1 MAQRIIRQLGVS
13 GGGETLEEESNR
25 MGGIVG
31 RQSRKDVGHV
41 FNRPM
46 KNEHVDNV
54 LHGGLAAF
62 EKRTSRRHDTPRLA
76 AWKISLGSLLM
87 LRNWCRGAFAFAP
100 WLVLMGMLALA
111 GSGIPSG
118 SAFAQEEEEPAAKEK
133 STAKPADAGGD
144 AAEAPAESQSMLM
157 WLIETS
163 GLIGAIILVI
173 SIFFVHRVVTLFLE
187 FRPEIVAPPD
197 LLEQI
202 EGLLTKRDYNGVYQA
217 AKKSESALGQ
227 LLISGMTAMS
237 SGLGEAREA
246 MDRTGEAIT
255 VHMEKR
261 ISLLAVIGSLGPM
274 IGLLGTLKGMIG
286 AFSGI
291 ALSGTQLKASQVA
304 GNISEALVLT
314 FEGVAISI
322 PAIYLFSFFK
332 DRVATLTVDVQ
343 NLSDEL
349 IRKMHAAAHAK
360 TTPPQA

>member
-1 MAQRIIRQLGVS
+1 
-13 GGGETLEEESNR
+13 
-25 MGGIVG
+25 
-31 RQSRKDVGHV
+31 
-41 FNRPM
+41 
-46 KNEHVDNV
+46 
-54 LHGGLAAF
+54 
-62 EKRTSRRHDTPRLA
+62 
-76 AWKISLGSLLM
+76 M
-87 LRNWCRGAFAFAP
+87 LRNSCRGVFAIAP

-111 GSGIPSG
+111 GTGLSPVFG
-118 SAFAQEEEEPAAKEK
+118 QDEEEPAA
-133 STAKPADAGGD
+133 TAKAPAKAADAGDTSD
-144 AAEAPAESQSMLM
+144 APVESQSMLM

-227 LLISGMTAMS
+227 LLIAGMTAMS

-286 AFSGI
+286 AFSAI

-314 FEGVAISI
+314 FEGVAISV
-322 PAIYLFSFFK
+322 PAIYLFAMFK

-343 NLSDEL
+343 NLSDEM

>member
-1 MAQRIIRQLGVS
+1 
-13 GGGETLEEESNR
+13 
-25 MGGIVG
+25 
-31 RQSRKDVGHV
+31 
-41 FNRPM
+41 
-46 KNEHVDNV
+46 
-54 LHGGLAAF
+54 
-62 EKRTSRRHDTPRLA
+62 
-76 AWKISLGSLLM
+76 M
-87 LRNWCRGAFAFAP
+87 LRNSCRGVFAIAP
-100 WLVLMGMLALA
+100 WLFLMGVLALA
-111 GSGIPSG
+111 SASFS
-118 SAFAQEEEEPAAKEK
+118 SAFGQEAKKTAAENPAAKA
-133 STAKPADAGGD
+133 TDAGD
-144 AAEAPAESQSMLM
+144 AADPAAEAESQSMLM

-202 EGLLTKRDYNGVYQA
+202 EGLLAKRDYNGVYQS

-227 LLISGMTAMS
+227 LLIAGMTAMS

-314 FEGVAISI
+314 FEGVAISV
-322 PAIYLFSFFK
+322 PAIYLFALFK
-332 DRVATLTVDVQ
+332 DRVSTLTVDVQ

-360 TTPPQA
+360 TAPPQA

>member
-1 MAQRIIRQLGVS
+1 
-13 GGGETLEEESNR
+13 
-25 MGGIVG
+25 
-31 RQSRKDVGHV
+31 
-41 FNRPM
+41 
-46 KNEHVDNV
+46 
-54 LHGGLAAF
+54 
-62 EKRTSRRHDTPRLA
+62 
-76 AWKISLGSLLM
+76 M
-87 LRNWCRGAFAFAP
+87 LRNSCRGVFAIAP
-100 WLVLMGMLALA
+100 WLVLIGMLALA
-111 GSGIPSG
+111 GSSLS
-118 SAFAQEEEEPAAKEK
+118 SAFAQEEDSPAEKPAAKVTEG
-133 STAKPADAGGD
+133 GGD
-144 AAEAPAESQSMLM
+144 AAEPEAESQSMLM

-202 EGLLTKRDYNGVYQA
+202 DGLLTKRDYNGVYQA

-227 LLISGMTAMS
+227 LLIAGMTAMS

-314 FEGVAISI
+314 FEGVAISV
-322 PAIYLFSFFK
+322 PAIYLFALFK
-332 DRVATLTVDVQ
+332 DRVSTLTVDVQ

-349 IRKMHAAAHAK
+349 IRKMHTAAHAK

>member
-1 MAQRIIRQLGVS
+1 
-13 GGGETLEEESNR
+13 
-25 MGGIVG
+25 
-31 RQSRKDVGHV
+31 
-41 FNRPM
+41 
-46 KNEHVDNV
+46 
-54 LHGGLAAF
+54 
-62 EKRTSRRHDTPRLA
+62 
-76 AWKISLGSLLM
+76 M
-87 LRNWCRGAFAFAP
+87 LRNSCRGVFAFAP
-100 WLVLMGMLALA
+100 WLVLMGVLSFAA
-111 GSGIPSG
+111 SGMS
-118 SAFAQEEEEPAAKEK
+118 SAFGQEEEEPAAEKPAAK
-133 STAKPADAGGD
+133 STDAGGE
-144 AAEAPAESQSMLM
+144 AEAPADSQSMLM

-202 EGLLTKRDYNGVYQA
+202 EGLLAKRDYNGVYQA

-227 LLISGMTAMS
+227 LLIAGMTAMS

-246 MDRTGEAIT
+246 MDRTGEAIM

-291 ALSGTQLKASQVA
+291 ARSGAQLKAGEVA

-314 FEGVAISI
+314 FEGVAISV
-322 PAIYLFSFFK
+322 PAIFLFALFK

-360 TTPPQA
+360 TAPSQA

>member
-1 MAQRIIRQLGVS
+1 MLSNGFGRVAWWAKWLLLIGVLS
-13 GGGETLEEESNR
+13 AAGT
-25 MGGIVG
+25 
-31 RQSRKDVGHV
+31 V
-41 FNRPM
+41 F
-46 KNEHVDNV
+46 
-54 LHGGLAAF
+54 
-62 EKRTSRRHDTPRLA
+62 S
-76 AWKISLGSLLM
+76 
-87 LRNWCRGAFAFAP
+87 
-100 WLVLMGMLALA
+100 
-111 GSGIPSG
+111 
-118 SAFAQEEEEPAAKEK
+118 QEEEAAMDEAEKPAAK
-133 STAKPADAGGD
+133 ADAGGAEGD
-144 AAEAPAESQSMLM
+144 AAKPEGETEQSMLM

-163 GLIGAIILVI
+163 GLIGAVILVI

-187 FRPEIVAPPD
+187 FKPELVSPPD
-197 LLEQI
+197 LVEQI
-202 EGLLTKRDYNGVYQA
+202 EALVAKRDFNGVYQA

-227 LLISGMTAMS
+227 LLVAGMTAMS

-286 AFSGI
+286 AFSAI

-314 FEGVAISI
+314 FEGVAISV
-322 PAIYLFSFFK
+322 PAIYLFALFK

-349 IRKMHAAAHAK
+349 IRKMHTSAQARTAPP
-360 TTPPQA
+360 PPQA